1 MNRIEKRLSDGPR
14 PGSAACSIPG
24 KAIVNNGRRM
34 LGSHSSLYNSYQ
46 KLSNRQVSRQYIRQP
61 TKTGSNQEDRL
72 KILETKLQ
80 QIEQKQA
87 LSQSGIE
94 NKLSE
99 NDSTIDLM
107 RGEYRGQLKAMRDYI
122 QSLELKIKQL
132 DAIPIVIE
140 KKDNITLEI
149 VES

>member
-1 MNRIEKRLSDGPR
+1 MNRIEKRLDGPR
-14 PGSAACSIPG
+14 PGVAACSMPG
-24 KAIVNNGRRM
+24 KAVVNNGRRM

-46 KLSNRQVSRQYIRQP
+46 KVSNRQVGRQYIRQP
-61 TKTGSNQEDRL
+61 TKTGSNQEARL
-72 KILETKLQ
+72 KRLETKLQ
-80 QIEQKQA
+80 QVEQNQA

-107 RGEYRGQLKAMRDYI
+107 RGEYRGQLKVMRDYI
-122 QSLELKIKQL
+122 QALELKIKQL
-132 DAIPIVIE
+132 DTPVKAVIA

-149 VES
+149 IEN

>member
-1 MNRIEKRLSDGPR
+1 MNRIEKRLDGPR
-14 PGSAACSIPG
+14 PGAAACSIPG

-94 NKLSE
+94 NP
-99 NDSTIDLM
+99 D
-107 RGEYRGQLKAMRDYI
+107 I
-122 QSLELKIKQL
+122 Q
-132 DAIPIVIE
+132 
-140 KKDNITLEI
+140 
-149 VES
+149 